1 MEKTVMKQFLYLDH
15 DIVNSIVAQS
25 GKGFITEYSQETE
38 HSDEHTSGKKLESI
52 LGGEAGASVWKL
64 ANATAKLDIE
74 GALSLEN
81 GVSSSSR
88 ELVTKT
94 LHDAAFDMAYNQIN
108 PTIVSVGNQN
118 EDDYGVYVEL
128 KRVFNVVDFDYLENI
143 FSKGGLVEFIKKTEK
158 EKIEAAAGE
167 ATSGL
172 NRTQARASSAQFKA
186 EIKKALAASSK
197 QYDDMQDIIGAIK
210 QLVPYNRMLI
220 SSDGYLIPLED
231 TYFRINPKNLG
242 FKYGGEIT
250 CVGMITNIIGEN
262 ADPNN
267 DNNVFETLQFSVN
280 EILRGILPTSEKNL
294 CVVHPIAV
302 YYGK

>member
-1 MEKTVMKQFLYLDH
+1 MKQFLYLDH